1 MTKVFVTG
9 IGLISSLGEN
19 IDEHLNHLRE
29 GITGI
34 AKSTYFNSKYA
45 EIFPFGEIKS
55 SNERLLSLLC
65 AENHSALTRTDLVA
79 FYAFE
84 QAIKDANI
92 TNLLSNKRTAFISS
106 STVGGMCETDQLY
119 QDANL
124 KHEASAFIVSYSGGS
139 HVTKIAEHFQLKG
152 FTNTINTACS
162 SSANAIMM
170 GTKMI
175 KAGMIDCAIVGGADT
190 LAKFTVNGFNA
201 LQILS
206 AEACKPFDA
215 NRNGLTLGEA
225 GAFLVLESEEKSKG
239 KRKYAEIAGYG
250 NTNDAFHA
258 SSLSEDAKGI
268 VLSMS
273 NALKSAQIQP
283 EEIDY
288 INTHGT
294 ATENND
300 YSELLGI
307 QTIFKQIPPFNS
319 TKSYTG
325 HTLAAAGAL
334 EAIFS
339 IFSINNS
346 ELYKSLQS
354 AEAILPFDILPIQ
367 NYQNAYKIDTV
378 LSNSFGF
385 AGNCTSL
392 ILKKCI

>member
-1 MTKVFVTG
+1 MSKVFVTG
-9 IGLISSLGEN
+9 IGALSAIGNNIQEQLESLRN
-19 IDEHLNHLRE
+19 SK
-29 GITGI
+29 TGI
-34 AKSTYFNSKYA
+34 GKSRFFKSRYA
-45 EIFPFGEIKS
+45 DIFPFGEIKLSNQDLKQKISTSKDS
-55 SNERLLSLLC
+55 SF
-65 AENHSALTRTDLVA
+65 TRTDLVA
-79 FYAFE
+79 FVAFSE
-84 QAIKDANI
+84 AIKDAKI
-92 TNLLSNKRTAFISS
+92 EDLVSNKRTALISS

-119 QDANL
+119 NDANM
-124 KHEASAFIVSYSGGS
+124 KSKASPFIESYSGGA
-139 HVTKIAEHFQLKG
+139 HVLKLAEKYQIKG

-175 KAGMIDCAIVGGADT
+175 KAGIIDRAIVGGADT

-206 AEACKPFDA
+206 EKPCKPFDE
-215 NRNGLTLGEA
+215 NRTGLTLGEA
-225 GAFLVLESEEKSKG
+225 GAFLVLEKEADCKDK
-239 KRKYAEIAGYG
+239 KKYAEIAGYG

-268 VLSMS
+268 SLSIQ
-273 NALKSAQIQP
+273 NALDTANIKKV
-283 EEIDY
+283 DY
-288 INTHGT
+288 VNTHGT
-294 ATENND
+294 ATGNND
-300 YSELLGI
+300 QTELVGLDKFFGE
-307 QTIFKQIPPFNS
+307 IPPYNS

-339 IFSINNS
+339 ILAINNS
-346 ELYKSLQS
+346 ELYQSLNVETPIS
-354 AEAILPFDILPIQ
+354 PFNKMPITS
-367 NYQNAYKIDTV
+367 YQKEVEINTV

>member
-1 MTKVFVTG
+1 MSRVFVTG
-9 IGLISSLGEN
+9 IGAISAIGNNIDEQISSLKN
-19 IDEHLNHLRE
+19 SSS
-29 GITGI
+29 GIESSRFF
-34 AKSTYFNSKYA
+34 KSKYA
-45 EIFPFGEIKS
+45 DIFPFGEINL
-55 SNERLLSLLC
+55 SNNDLRANLKINTG
-65 AENHSALTRTDLVA
+65 AFTRTDLVA
-79 FYAFE
+79 FKAFNE
-84 QAIKDANI
+84 AIDDANI
-92 TNLLSNKRTAFISS
+92 HHLLSQKSTALISS
-106 STVGGMCETDQLY
+106 STVGGMCETDMLY
-119 QDANL
+119 NDANQ
-124 KHEASAFIVSYSGGS
+124 KGTASPYIESYSGGS
-139 HVTKIAEHFQLKG
+139 HVLKLAQVYQLKG
-152 FTNTINTACS
+152 HTNTINTACS
-162 SSANAIMM
+162 SSANAIML

-175 KAGMIDCAIVGGADT
+175 KAGLIDRAIVGGVDT
-190 LAKFTVNGFNA
+190 LSKFTVNGFNA

-206 AEACKPFDA
+206 EKPCKPFDE

-225 GAFLVLESEEKSKG
+225 GAFLVLEKEEDCFRK
-239 KRKYAEIAGYG
+239 KRYAEILGYG

-268 VLSMS
+268 VLAMEH
-273 NALKSAQIQP
+273 ALKSVKISA
-283 EEIDY
+283 EKIDY

-307 QTIFKQIPPFNS
+307 TKLFNEIPPFNS

-346 ELYKSLQS
+346 ELYKSLS
-354 AEAILPFDILPIQ
+354 VETPLKIFGVSPIEHYTPNHNI
-367 NYQNAYKIDTV
+367 NYV
-378 LSNSFGF
+378 MSNSFGF